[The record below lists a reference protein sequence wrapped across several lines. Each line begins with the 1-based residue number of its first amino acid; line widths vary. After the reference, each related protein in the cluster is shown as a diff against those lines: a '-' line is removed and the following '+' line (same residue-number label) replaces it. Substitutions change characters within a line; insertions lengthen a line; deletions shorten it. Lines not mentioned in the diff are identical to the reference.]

1 MLNKNTLY
9 AILII
14 FAGFLTR
21 LINITQPI
29 LEVAG
34 WRQCYTASVARNF
47 YYHGMNIFYPQ
58 VLYGGNTEGYIGGTE
73 FNIYTYVVALLYQ
86 LFGVHESL
94 ARLVSIIAFS
104 GGAFF
109 LYKLT
114 RKYAGDTTGL
124 ITLLFYT
131 FNPYIFFYSRS
142 VQPESTMLFFS
153 IAMLYFFSE
162 WIEREGWWQFTLM
175 TFCATFAFLTKLPT
189 ICLGLP
195 ILYLCLKKYK
205 LNFIKE
211 WKLWF
216 FTIISL
222 ALTILWYKHSYRL
235 VEINGLALNPY
246 GFKYYVLKYTVYY
259 ALKLSFYK
267 KVFYAEV
274 FEKDLI
280 YTGCLFFVLGIIFT
294 FKKKEFR
301 YFHYWLIAIIIY
313 YFLAAKEVVWH
324 TYYTIPIIVPASVFV
339 GYAINNTLKFIT
351 AYNITG
357 IKKIVLQS
365 LFVIM
370 VVSLP
375 LIAYHK
381 ITGRYKTERLEKDYP
396 VQIAGKIVD
405 EAAHESDLVIGC
417 IWGGPELLYY
427 CNRRGWTM
435 DANTCSI
442 GRIESLRQEG
452 ADYFVTTK
460 QDVIDSSV
468 LDYLKNR
475 YEVIESTNEYLIIR
489 L

>member
-1 MLNKNTLY
+1 
-9 AILII
+9 
-14 FAGFLTR
+14 
-21 LINITQPI
+21 
-29 LEVAG
+29 
-34 WRQCYTASVARNF
+34 
-47 YYHGMNIFYPQ
+47 MNIFYPQ

-94 ARLVSIIAFS
+94 ARLVSIIAFC

-114 RKYAGDTTGL
+114 RKYAGNTTGL

-153 IAMLYFFSE
+153 IAMLYYFSE
-162 WIEREGWWQFTLM
+162 WIDREGWWRFALM

-195 ILYLCLKKYK
+195 LLYLCLKKYK
-205 LNFIKE
+205 LNFLKE
-211 WKLWF
+211 WKLWLF
-216 FTIISL
+216 AFVSLSFTV
-222 ALTILWYKHSYRL
+222 LWYKHSYSL
-235 VEINGLALNPY
+235 EEINGLALNPY
-246 GFKYYVLKYTVYY
+246 GFKYYVLTYTAYY

-267 KVFYAEV
+267 KVFYTEV
-274 FEKDLI
+274 FERDLI
-280 YTGCLFFVLGIIFT
+280 YIGGIFLVLGIIFT
-294 FKKKEFR
+294 LKRKEFR
-301 YFHYWLIAIIIY
+301 YFHYWLLAIIIY

-324 TYYTIPIIVPASVFV
+324 TYYTIPIIVPASVYI
-339 GYAINNTLKFIT
+339 GYAISNSLRLIR
-351 AYNITG
+351 AYKITG
-357 IKKIVLQS
+357 IKKIALQV
-365 LFVIM
+365 LFVVM
-370 VVSLP
+370 VVTLP
-375 LIAYHK
+375 LISYHK
-381 ITGRYKTERLEKDYP
+381 ITGRYKSKRLEKDYP
-396 VQIAGKIVD
+396 ILIAGKIVD
-405 EAAHESDLVIGC
+405 ETARKDDLVIGC

-435 DANTCSI
+435 DSNVCSI
-442 GRIESLRQEG
+442 ERIESLRQGG

-468 LDYLKNR
+468 LDYLKNK
-475 YEVIESTNEYLIIR
+475 YEVIGATNEYLIVK